1 MASFKISKD
10 RQDAVINYLIERK
23 YPESNRM
30 AIHKNITDYIL
41 EGYNASLPA
50 GINKYD
56 VYLNKSHTLEIWLPE
71 DTFYY
76 GNSPSCTKY
85 MRLHVP
91 DGCVVAGG
99 RYKLSYQYH
108 DLPEEVKELI
118 TAYYAY
124 TKEEAIMRE
133 EVRQVV
139 LGLTTSKKLLD
150 AFPEL
155 EEVFLWLRSDIGNA
169 LVDVK
174 SIIDVRAKLGLP
186 A

>member
-10 RQDAVINYLIERK
+10 RQDSVINYLIERK
-23 YPESNRM
+23 YPESNKT
-30 AIHKNITDYIL
+30 AIHKNIADYIL
-41 EGYNASLPA
+41 KGYNASLPA

-56 VYLNKSHTLEIWLPE
+56 GYLNKSHTLEIRLPE
-71 DTFYY
+71 GTFYY
-76 GNSPSCTKY
+76 GNSPSCTRY

-91 DGCVVAGG
+91 DGYVIARGT
-99 RYKLSYQYH
+99 YNLSYQYH

-155 EEVFLWLRSDIGNA
+155 EEVFLWLRSDTGNA

-174 SIIDVRAKLGLP
+174 SIMDVRAKLGLP

>member
-10 RQDAVINYLIERK
+10 RQDTVINYLIKRK
-23 YPESNRM
+23 YPESNRTTM
-30 AIHKNITDYIL
+30 HKNIVEHIL
-41 EGYNASLPA
+41 EGHNASIPA

-56 VYLNKSHTLEIWLPE
+56 AYLNKSNSIVIRLPE
-71 DTFYY
+71 HTFHY
-76 GNSPSCTKY
+76 GNSSNCERH
-85 MRLHVP
+85 MSLSVP
-91 DGCVVAGG
+91 DGYVVARGT
-99 RYKLSYQYH
+99 YSLSYQYH

-155 EEVFLWLRSDIGNA
+155 EEVFLWLRSDTGNA

-174 SIIDVRAKLGLP
+174 SIMDVRAKLGLP